1 MTMKTILVTGGC
13 GFIGSNFV
21 RYLLERYPAY
31 SVINLDKLTYAGNP
45 ENLADVAGDARYRFV
60 KGDICD
66 AAAVDPLVAEA
77 DAVVNFAAESHVDR
91 SILGGADFVQTDVYG
106 TYVLLEAARR
116 HGLERFHQI
125 STDEV
130 YGSLEEGA
138 WTEDWPLAPRNPYS
152 ASKAGAE
159 LLVRSFHITHGL
171 PTVVTRA
178 SNNIGPYQY
187 PEKRVPLYITNAI
200 DDLPLPIYGSGLQ
213 VRDHLHVDDHCAAID
228 LVLHRGEP
236 GQVYNVGGDN
246 DTTGLDIARTVLSRL
261 GKPESLMHFVG
272 DRAGH
277 DQRYALD
284 CTRIHGL
291 GWRATVDL
299 ATTMA
304 RTIDWYVEHE
314 AWWRKIR
321 NSEDFQAFYKRQYGN
336 R

>member
-1 MTMKTILVTGGC
+1 MKTILVTGGC

-21 RYLLERYPAY
+21 RYLLEHHSEY

-45 ENLADVAGDARYRFV
+45 DNLADVADDPRYRFV

-66 AAAVDPLVAEA
+66 AAGVDPLVAEA

-116 HGLERFHQI
+116 HGVERFHQI

-138 WTEDWPLAPRNPYS
+138 WTEDWPLVPRNPYS

-159 LLVRSFHITHGL
+159 LLIRSYHITHGL

-178 SNNIGPYQY
+178 SNNVGPYQY
-187 PEKRVPLYITNAI
+187 PEKRLPLYITNAI
-200 DDLPLPIYGSGLQ
+200 DDLPLPIYGNGLQ
-213 VRDHLHVDDHCAAID
+213 VRDHLHVDDHCTAID

-246 DTTGLDIARTVLSRL
+246 DTTGLDIARTVLARL
-261 GKPESLMHFVG
+261 GKPESLMQFVG

-277 DQRYALD
+277 DQRYALN
-284 CTRIHGL
+284 CTRIHAL
-291 GWRATVDL
+291 GWRPTVDL
-299 ATTMA
+299 ASTMA

-314 AWWRKIR
+314 PWWRKIR
-321 NSEDFQAFYKRQYGN
+321 SSEDFQAFYQRQYGN

>member
-1 MTMKTILVTGGC
+1 MRTILVTGGC

-21 RYLLERYPAY
+21 RYLLDRYPDY
-31 SVINLDKLTYAGNP
+31 SVVNLDKLTYAGNP
-45 ENLADVAGDARYRFV
+45 ENLADVADDCRYRFV
-60 KGDICD
+60 QGDICD
-66 AAAVDPLVAEA
+66 AAAVNPLVAGA

-106 TYVLLEAARR
+106 TFVLLEAART
-116 HGLERFHQI
+116 HGVERFHQI

-130 YGSLEEGA
+130 YGSLDEGA

-159 LLVRSFHITHGL
+159 LLVRSYHITHGL
-171 PTVVTRA
+171 STVVTRA

-200 DDLPLPIYGSGLQ
+200 DDLPLPIYGNGLQ

-236 GQVYNVGGDN
+236 GLAYNVGGDN
-246 DTTGLDIARTVLSRL
+246 DTTGVDIARTVLSRL
-261 GKPESLMHFVG
+261 GKPESLMSFVG

-284 CTRIHGL
+284 CTRIHQL
-291 GWRATVDL
+291 GWRQTVDL
-299 ATTMA
+299 AAAME

-321 NSEDFQAFYKRQYGN
+321 DNEEFKAYYQRQYGN

>member
-1 MTMKTILVTGGC
+1 MKTILVTGGC

-21 RYLLERYPAY
+21 RYLLEHHSEY

-45 ENLADVAGDARYRFV
+45 DNLADVADDPRYRFV

-66 AAAVDPLVAEA
+66 AAGVDPLVAEA

-116 HGLERFHQI
+116 HGVERFHQI

-138 WTEDWPLAPRNPYS
+138 WTEDWPLVPRNPYS

-159 LLVRSFHITHGL
+159 LLIRSYHITHGL

-178 SNNIGPYQY
+178 SNNVGPYQY
-187 PEKRVPLYITNAI
+187 PEKRLPLYITNAI
-200 DDLPLPIYGSGLQ
+200 DDLPLPIYGNGLQ
-213 VRDHLHVDDHCAAID
+213 VRDHLHVDDHCTAID

-246 DTTGLDIARTVLSRL
+246 DTTGLDIARTVLARL
-261 GKPESLMHFVG
+261 GKPESLMQFVG

-284 CTRIHGL
+284 CARIHEL
-291 GWRATVDL
+291 GWRAEVDL
-299 ATTMA
+299 STAMA

-314 AWWRKIR
+314 EWWRKIR
-321 NSEDFQAFYKRQYGN
+321 NSEEFQAYYQRQYGN